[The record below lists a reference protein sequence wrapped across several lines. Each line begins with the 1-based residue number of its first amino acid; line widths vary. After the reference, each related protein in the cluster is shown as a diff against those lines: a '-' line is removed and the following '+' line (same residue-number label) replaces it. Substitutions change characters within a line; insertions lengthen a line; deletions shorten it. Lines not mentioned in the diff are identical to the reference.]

1 MDRLIADATSTTSRQ
16 QQIDDYAR
24 IQQIA
29 ARDLPSLNLWYLDA
43 VVVHNR
49 RLGNIQPNP
58 SGTFDFLRTATL
70 GP

>member
-1 MDRLIADATSTTSRQ
+1 MDRLIADATSASDRQ
-16 QQIDDYAR
+16 QQRDDYVR

-49 RLGNIQPNP
+49 RLGNIHPNP
-58 SGTFDFLRTATL
+58 SGTFDFLRDATL
-70 GP
+70 EH